1 MVPGWIASV
10 ATVASVAISLTAA
23 PDQDRPVSAVPYVP
37 TTPAIVD
44 AMLKLAS
51 VSSTDVVY
59 DLGCGDGRIVIAAAK
74 QYGARGVG
82 VDIDP
87 DRITEARANAKAAG
101 VEHLVTFRV
110 EDLFVTDIKDA
121 TVVAL
126 YLLPSVNRRLI
137 PKLRSDLKRGARVVS
152 NSFDMGTEW
161 PADQRVPIDNTAIFL
176 WKIQ

>member
-1 MVPGWIASV
+1 MVPILLAMLLAAWPAQTPASV
-10 ATVASVAISLTAA
+10 
-23 PDQDRPVSAVPYVP
+23 VPYVP

-44 AMLKLAS
+44 AMLKLAN
-51 VSSTDVVY
+51 VSKTDVVY

-74 QYGARGVG
+74 QFGARGVG

-87 DRITEARANAKAAG
+87 DLIAQARANAKAAG

-110 EDLFVTDIKDA
+110 EDFFVTDVKNA
-121 TVVAL
+121 TVVTL

-137 PKLRSDLKRGARVVS
+137 PKLRGDLKPGARVVS
-152 NSFDMGTEW
+152 NSFDMGAEW
-161 PADQRVPIDNTAIFL
+161 PADTRVPIENTAIFL